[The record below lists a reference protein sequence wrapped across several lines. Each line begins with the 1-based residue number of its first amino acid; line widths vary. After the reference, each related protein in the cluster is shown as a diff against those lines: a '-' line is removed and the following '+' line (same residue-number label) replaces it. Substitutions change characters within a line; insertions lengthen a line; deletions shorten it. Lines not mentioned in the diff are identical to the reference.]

1 MSGNISMR
9 VGGRIVITPS
19 YTPKHMLTVDDLV
32 VMDCDGNV
40 VEGHRRPS
48 SEWRMHVAIYG
59 AREDVHA
66 VVHTHNPTVVALYMT
81 GQRLESPLTEA
92 QYYLGGDPVLVPYA
106 EPGTWNLAMAVA
118 EALRRSNVAVL
129 DRHGVVAVGSDLWE
143 AVNRVD
149 VIEDIVKFVL
159 IAKHVNGEEH
169 GKGTWTRES
178 TSL

>member
-9 VGGRIVITPS
+9 IGDRIVITPS
-19 YTPKHMLTVDDLV
+19 YTPKHMLTLDDLV

-59 AREDVHA
+59 TRGDVHA

-81 GQRLESPLTEA
+81 GRRLESPLTEA

-106 EPGTWNLAMAVA
+106 EPGTWDLARAVA

-129 DRHGVVAVGSDLWE
+129 DRHGVVAVGDDLWE

-149 VIEDIVKFVL
+149 VVEDMARSMLIVRD
-159 IAKHVNGEEH
+159 AKGAAD
-169 GKGTWTRES
+169 GAPTRGP
-178 TSL
+178 TPL